1 MTNESKIVKA
11 FTAAPY
17 LEEWTNL
24 PEPASKGLPEW
35 YKKIPRYS
43 SEESDKNFMTVK
55 GCLPYLDAMS
65 AGYVLK
71 TWTDITVSK
80 DDESKRTTL
89 SWNNQLPPAQQKTV
103 ASHTGLSRM
112 PGFTEWEFGWNMPW
126 SFEMPEGY
134 SALLTTPLNRPDLP
148 FVNASGITDMD
159 KYPLSGVITFCVN
172 ESFEGVIPAGTPYIQ
187 IIPIKR
193 TDFVLEIDQ
202 ELREHE
208 TKRYDVSL
216 EEGVYK
222 KKWWIKKDYS

>member
-24 PEPASKGLPEW
+24 PEPASKGLPDW

-43 SEESDKNFMTVK
+43 SEDADMDYRTVK
-55 GCLPYLDAMS
+55 ACLPYLDAMS
-65 AGYVLK
+65 AGYILK
-71 TWTDITVSK
+71 TWTDITVGK
-80 DDESKRTTL
+80 DEESGRTTL
-89 SWNNQLPPAQQKTV
+89 SWNNQLEPAQQKTA
-103 ASHTGLSRM
+103 ASHTGLARM

-134 SALLTTPLNRPDLP
+134 SALITTPLNRPDLP
-148 FVNASGITDMD
+148 FINASGITDMD
-159 KYPLSGVITFCVN
+159 KFPLSGVITFCVN
-172 ESFEGVIPAGTPYIQ
+172 ESFEGVIPKGTPYVQ

-202 ELREHE
+202 DLREHE
-208 TKRYDVSL
+208 TKRYDISL

-222 KKWWIKKDYS
+222 KKWWEKKNYS